1 LASLGFNFTYG
12 GSPYTKVSISS
23 NGYVCLGTN
32 TGCGSSKIPTSSN
45 IIVGLNYDLN
55 PTASGSGKIY
65 YQSLSSNS
73 TFFQPVCDIINSLDT
88 IFVPKNIFMITY
100 DGVYN
105 NGGFDTASFQIFLST
120 NFLKTY
126 VIFQYTSCLDGLTLL
141 SSSGLNFLVSG
152 SLKQIIIE
160 NQCDSTNVNETGV
173 WVYEAMG
180 KAFFKLYHL

>member
-1 LASLGFNFTYG
+1 
-12 GSPYTKVSISS
+12 VSISS

-32 TGCGSSKIPTSSN
+32 YGCGSSKITTSSD

-73 TFFQPVCDIINSLDT
+73 TFFQPVCDIVNSLDT
-88 IFVPKNIFMITY
+88 FFIPKNIFMITY
-100 DGVYN
+100 DGVYIVS
-105 NGGFDTASFQIFLST
+105 GYDTASFQIFLLT

-126 VIFQYTSCLDGLTLL
+126 VIFQYASCLNGLSLL
-141 SSSGLNFLVSG
+141 SPSGLNFLVSG

-160 NQCDSTNVNETGV
+160 NQCDSTNVNQTGV
-173 WVYEAMG
+173 WVYEALG
-180 KAFFKLYHL
+180 KVQVYLYQFRIFFGF